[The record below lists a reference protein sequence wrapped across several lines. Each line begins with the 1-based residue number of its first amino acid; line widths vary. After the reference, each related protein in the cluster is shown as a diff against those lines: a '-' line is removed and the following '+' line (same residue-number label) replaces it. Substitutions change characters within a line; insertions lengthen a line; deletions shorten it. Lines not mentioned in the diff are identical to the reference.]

1 MPQERIFSHSQVC
14 DIDMPSARTDAS
26 HWSLLQ
32 RTEKSQQKLMGHQGN
47 LRWIFPV
54 SENVVGRSW
63 KLDGTS
69 RSSKTTSNPNVNQ
82 AVWDA
87 LLHHPSEL
95 KGPNDWYTGGCDSR
109 TNATCTKRA
118 AVGRTSGLGDIE
130 RKINLLTLVG
140 RLDVAYTTSLSSLVK
155 NTHRYE
161 QTV

>member
-1 MPQERIFSHSQVC
+1 
-14 DIDMPSARTDAS
+14 
-26 HWSLLQ
+26 
-32 RTEKSQQKLMGHQGN
+32 MGHQGN

-54 SENVVGRSW
+54 SENVVGRNW

-109 TNATCTKRA
+109 TNATCTRRA

-130 RKINLLTLVG
+130 RKINLLTLVS
-140 RLDVAYTTSLSSLVK
+140 RLDVAYTTSSSSLVK